1 MHDVTRG
8 MDFRMNRQVLIG
20 YRPAVLV
27 TVESFEKID
36 CRPDSDTYDDHIRFN
51 AFSRFQN
58 YALDRSVAIET
69 LDTRTKDELHAVC
82 FVFLLKEC
90 ADLVSKSFLE
100 RHLIGSDDRHEF
112 SPFTKMQIPNKRQLT
127 NSALLF
133 PSKNQS
139 HFFQ

>member
-27 TVESFEKID
+27 TVESFEKIG

-90 ADLVSKSFLE
+90 ADLVSKSFWNGISSGVTTVTNFP
-100 RHLIGSDDRHEF
+100 RSPKCRFQISGS
-112 SPFTKMQIPNKRQLT
+112 
-127 NSALLF
+127 
-133 PSKNQS
+133 
-139 HFFQ
+139 